1 MSAASPD
8 GRAENGLPGF
18 LGGLR
23 IDRSRRLRE
32 LLSGPDFLMAPGAA
46 DPLTARLIE
55 EAGFPICYVTGAG
68 IANQRYG
75 MADVGLT
82 TGTEI
87 VDAVR
92 AIATATALPTICDA
106 DTGYGNAINVMRTVH
121 EFERAGAAGIQLED
135 QVTPKRCGHFAGKD
149 VIDAVEMVQKI
160 RAAVAARSNPDFI
173 IVARTDARA
182 VHGLDEALARARAF
196 RDAGADVLFVE
207 APKTIEEMARIPA
220 EVPGVPH
227 LANMVEG
234 GRTPILPAADL
245 AKLGFKIAIYANFC
259 LRVAARAIQEGL
271 VHLAATGS
279 SAGYEDRMISMTER
293 QRLVSLPQIEQ
304 LEQRYLSLDFAGRP
318 VAE

>member
-1 MSAASPD
+1 MSAASP
-8 GRAENGLPGF
+8 NGQPADWLPGF
-18 LGGLR
+18 LGGPR
-23 IDRSRRLRE
+23 VDRPRCLRE
-32 LLSGPDFLMAPGAA
+32 LLAGPDFLMAPGAA

-87 VDAVR
+87 ADAVR
-92 AIATATALPTICDA
+92 AISAATALPTICDA
-106 DTGYGNAINVMRTVH
+106 DTGYGNAVNVMRTVY

-149 VIDAVEMVQKI
+149 VIDAPEMIQKI
-160 RAAVAARSNPDFI
+160 RAAVAARSNPDFV

-182 VHGLDEALARARAF
+182 VHGIDEALERARAY

-207 APKTIEEMARIPA
+207 APKTVEEMARIPA

-234 GRTPILPAADL
+234 GRTPILPAPEL
-245 AKLGFKIAIYANFC
+245 AKLGFKMAIYANFC
-259 LRVAARAIQEGL
+259 LRVAARAIQQGL
-271 VHLAATGS
+271 VHLAEAGT
-279 SAGYEDRMISMTER
+279 SAGYDDQMVSMSER
-293 QRLVSLPQIEQ
+293 QRLVRLPEIEQ
-304 LEQRYLSLDFAGRP
+304 VEQRFLSLDFAGRR

>member
-1 MSAASPD
+1 MGAAPPD
-8 GRAENGLPGF
+8 GASHDGLPGF

-23 IDRSRRLRE
+23 VDRPRRLRE
-32 LLSGPDFLMAPGAA
+32 LLAGPEFLMAPGAA

-87 VDAVR
+87 ADAVR
-92 AIATATALPTICDA
+92 AISAATALPTICDA
-106 DTGYGNAINVMRTVH
+106 DTGYGNAVNVMRTVY

-135 QVTPKRCGHFAGKD
+135 QVTPKRCGHFSGKD
-149 VIDAVEMVQKI
+149 VIDAPEMIQKI
-160 RAAVAARSNPDFI
+160 RAAVAARSNPDFV

-182 VHGLDEALARARAF
+182 VHGIDDALERARDY

-207 APKTIEEMARIPA
+207 APKTIEEMARIPV

-227 LANMVEG
+227 LANLVEG

-245 AKLGFKIAIYANFC
+245 AQLGFKIAIYANFC
-259 LRVAARAIQEGL
+259 LRVAARAIQDGL
-271 VHLAATGS
+271 VYLAEAGT
-279 SAGYEDRMISMTER
+279 SAGYDDRMVSMAER
-293 QRLVSLPQIEQ
+293 QRLVHLPEIEQIEQ
-304 LEQRYLSLDFAGRP
+304 RFLSLDFAGRR
-318 VAE
+318 VTE